1 MLKFPGIDS
10 YSRMQRSLESSPVP
24 HMVSDLAAGRITPV
38 ASLAELKMRYR
49 KDRIS
54 DAEAA
59 TLMTHACRAHALAIG
74 SVLAVTDEDAKI
86 CFGFVPDPGLDPDDP
101 KMAPVFQAL
110 GRTIDADYAANIAAG
125 RPESDSRTSVECPV
139 CLMPAFSYERD
150 HGRAVEAYGTY
161 LISFR
166 ISVPHRHEEPAPVD

>member
-1 MLKFPGIDS
+1 MPKFQGIDS

-49 KDRIS
+49 KDRIT
-54 DAEAA
+54 DADAA
-59 TLMTHACRAHALAIG
+59 TLMTHACRAHALTVG
-74 SVLAVTDEDAKI
+74 SVLAVTDKDARI
-86 CFGFVPDPGLDPDDP
+86 CFGFVPDPGFDPYDP
-101 KMAPVFQAL
+101 EMAPVFQAL

-139 CLMPAFSYERD
+139 FVMPAFSYKRD
-150 HGRAVEAYGTY
+150 HGRAIEAYGTY
-161 LISFR
+161 ISSFR
-166 ISVPHRHEEPAPVD
+166 LPVNRAYAE

>member
-1 MLKFPGIDS
+1 MPKFQGIDS
-10 YSRMQRSLESSPVP
+10 YSRMQRSLKSSPIP

-59 TLMTHACRAHALAIG
+59 TFMTHACRAHALAVG
-74 SVLAVTDEDAKI
+74 SVLAVTDEDARI

-101 KMAPVFQAL
+101 EMAPVFQAL
-110 GRTIDADYAANIAAG
+110 GRTIDADHAANIAAA
-125 RPESDSRTSVECPV
+125 RPELDARTVECPV
-139 CLMPAFSYERD
+139 FVMPAFSYERI

-166 ISVPHRHEEPAPVD
+166 LPVNRAYAE

>member
-1 MLKFPGIDS
+1 MPKFPGIDS
-10 YSRMQRSLESSPVP
+10 CSRMQRSLESSPVP

-54 DAEAA
+54 DADAA
-59 TLMTHACRAHALAIG
+59 TFMTHACRAHALAVG

-101 KMAPVFQAL
+101 EMAPVFQAL
-110 GRTIDADYAANIAAG
+110 GRTIDADHAANIAVA
-125 RPESDSRTSVECPV
+125 RPELDARTSVECPV
-139 CLMPAFSYERD
+139 FVMPAFSYERD
-150 HGRAVEAYGTY
+150 HGRAIEAYGTY

-166 ISVPHRHEEPAPVD
+166 LPVNRAYAE

>member
-1 MLKFPGIDS
+1 MPKFPGIDS

-54 DAEAA
+54 DADAA
-59 TLMTHACRAHALAIG
+59 TLMTHACRAHALAVG
-74 SVLAVTDEDAKI
+74 SVLAVTDKDARI
-86 CFGFVPDPGLDPDDP
+86 CFGFFPDPGIDPYDP

-110 GRTIDADYAANIAAG
+110 RRTIDADHAANIAVA
-125 RPESDSRTSVECPV
+125 RPESDLRTSVECPV
-139 CLMPAFSYERD
+139 FVMPAFSYERI
-150 HGRAVEAYGTY
+150 HGWAVEAFGTY

-166 ISVPHRHEEPAPVD
+166 LPVNRAYAE

>member
-1 MLKFPGIDS
+1 MPKFPGIDS

-54 DAEAA
+54 DADAA
-59 TLMTHACRAHALAIG
+59 TLMTHACRAHALAVG
-74 SVLAVTDEDAKI
+74 SVLAVTDKDAKI

-101 KMAPVFQAL
+101 GMAPVFQAL
-110 GRTIDADYAANIAAG
+110 GRTIDAGHAANIAAA
-125 RPESDSRTSVECPV
+125 RPESDPRSSVEYPV
-139 CLMPAFSYERD
+139 FVMPAFSYERI

-166 ISVPHRHEEPAPVD
+166 ISAPHRHAQPAPVD